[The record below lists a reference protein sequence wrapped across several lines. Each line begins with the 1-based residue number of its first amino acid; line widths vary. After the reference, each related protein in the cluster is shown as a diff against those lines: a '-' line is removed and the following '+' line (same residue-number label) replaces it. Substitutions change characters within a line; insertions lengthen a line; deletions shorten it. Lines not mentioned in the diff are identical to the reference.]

1 MSCSRQ
7 FSEVTKRYLCCF
19 YEILDEMI
27 DAMTN
32 AELTDSISHNFIVQ
46 MIPHH
51 EAAIEMSKNILQYT
65 TFIPLQNIAQG
76 IIEEQTQSIADMK
89 NALSQCDTQTDS
101 PCDLRLYQECVQQI
115 MQTMFTGMRTA
126 VSTNQINAN
135 FMREMI
141 PHHMGAIRMSKNA
154 LRYSICPKLVPILEA
169 IITSQE
175 RGVREMKRLLQCMGI

>member
-1 MSCSRQ
+1 MSCSQQ
-7 FSEVTKRYLCCF
+7 FSEVTKRYLCRF

-27 DAMTN
+27 DGMTN
-32 AELTDSISHNFIVQ
+32 AELTGSISHNFIVL

-65 TFIPLQNIAQG
+65 TLIPLQSIAQG
-76 IIEEQTQSIADMK
+76 IVEEQTQSIEDMK
-89 NALSQCDTQTDS
+89 NVLSQCDMQDDS
-101 PCDLRLYQECVQQI
+101 QCDLRLYQECVQQI
-115 MQTMFTGMRTA
+115 MQTMFSRMRTA

-141 PHHMGAIRMSKNA
+141 PHHMGAIRMSENA
-154 LRYSICPKLVPILEA
+154 LHYFICPELVPILEA

-175 RGVREMKRLLQCMGI
+175 RGVREMKRLLQCMGA